1 MCIKMILF
9 DLDGTLL
16 PMDQDAF
23 IKKYF
28 GLLAAKLAPYGYET
42 ASLLDA
48 IYMGTA
54 AMVKNDGSKSN
65 ETVFW
70 DSFTSRFGE
79 NARADIPLFEE
90 FYKNEFAGARS
101 ACGLNP
107 EAAKTVAKLKENG
120 FRVALATNPLFP
132 AIATEN
138 RIRWAGFEPEDFELY
153 TTYEHF
159 SYCKPNPAYYKEV
172 ANRLGVQPTECLM
185 VGNDVSEDM
194 VAETIGM
201 RVFLQTDCLLNKTGK
216 DISAYPHGDFSQLL
230 YYINSLQPLK

>member
-28 GLLAAKLAPYGYET
+28 GLLAAKLASHGYE
-42 ASLLDA
+42 AVSLLDA
-48 IYMGTA
+48 IRTGTE
-54 AMVKNDGSKSN
+54 AMVKNNGEKSN

-79 NARADIPLFEE
+79 KAREDIPLFEE
-90 FYKNEFAGARS
+90 FYKNEFAGAKS
-101 ACGLNP
+101 ACSFNP
-107 EAAKTVAKLKENG
+107 EAAKTVAKLKESG

-138 RIRWAGFEPEDFELY
+138 RIRWAGLKPEDFELY
-153 TTYEHF
+153 TTYEYF
-159 SYCKPNPAYYKEV
+159 SYCKPNPQYYKEV

-194 VAETIGM
+194 VAAAIGM
-201 RVFLQTDCLLNKTGK
+201 RVFLQTDCLLNKAEK
-216 DISAYPHGDFSQLL
+216 DISVYPRGDFSQLL
-230 YYINSLQPLK
+230 RYINSMQLLG